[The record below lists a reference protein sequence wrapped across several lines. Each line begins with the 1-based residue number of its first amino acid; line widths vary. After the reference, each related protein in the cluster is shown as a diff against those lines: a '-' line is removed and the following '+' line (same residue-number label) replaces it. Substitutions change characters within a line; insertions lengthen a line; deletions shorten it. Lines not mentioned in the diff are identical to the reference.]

1 MIVKKQNETTML
13 LESRPCPHGASAL
26 DIWHTEQHSKIKFT
40 PCMMDKTYQKP
51 QNGMRK
57 SSFYT
62 CEVMVYQIPE
72 VNKNKQ
78 LWILSFGM
86 WCGLCVV
93 DWGTK

>member
-1 MIVKKQNETTML
+1 
-13 LESRPCPHGASAL
+13 
-26 DIWHTEQHSKIKFT
+26 
-40 PCMMDKTYQKP
+40 MMDKTYQKP

-57 SSFYT
+57 RSFYT